1 MINDSMKKSAVG
13 LSFIVHLSLFLLNA
27 AFSDALVFCTLLVSV
42 TSELGDSQGSP
53 CQTSLCSWKFHP
65 SQSSACGGKESKVE
79 SPFQLYRG
87 ERGGRAQKKA
97 IDFFVGAVSMWYVLF
112 FLVVIIFFVN
122 IPF

>member
-65 SQSSACGGKESKVE
+65 SQSSACGGKESKIE

-87 ERGGRAQKKA
+87 ERGKGTKE
-97 IDFFVGAVSMWYVLF
+97 GH
-112 FLVVIIFFVN
+112 
-122 IPF
+122 